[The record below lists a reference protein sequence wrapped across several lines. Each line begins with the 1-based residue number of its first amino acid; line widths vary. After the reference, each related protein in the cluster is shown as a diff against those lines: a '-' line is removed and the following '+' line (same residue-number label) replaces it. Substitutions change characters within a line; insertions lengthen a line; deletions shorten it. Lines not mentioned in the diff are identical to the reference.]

1 MAEMG
6 SRTGLPATTRARQL
20 DLQVRTINLRC
31 VPHWRLGDHQ
41 RPRSLRARNRET
53 VAIDALG
60 EGDILILREASATL
74 IVAGLFQIL
83 LRTDERKTYPEFCDD
98 RTTPA

>member
-1 MAEMG
+1 
-6 SRTGLPATTRARQL
+6 
-20 DLQVRTINLRC
+20 
-31 VPHWRLGDHQ
+31 
-41 RPRSLRARNRET
+41 

-83 LRTDERKTYPEFCDD
+83 LRTDERITYPEFCDD